1 VCHCPTS
8 NATLAC
14 GFYPTAA
21 LEQAGSPIGLGVDG
35 SASNDGANMM
45 EEVRHTL
52 IVNRLRYESAGAV
65 THWDALRWATA
76 GSARCLGRDDIG
88 ALEPG
93 KQADLVLFK
102 LDELRF
108 PVRTMR

>member
-1 VCHCPTS
+1 
-8 NATLAC
+8 
-14 GFYPTAA
+14 
-21 LEQAGSPIGLGVDG
+21 
-35 SASNDGANMM
+35 MM
-45 EEVRHTL
+45 EEVRYTL

-65 THWDALRWATA
+65 THWDALCWATA